1 MRKFYH
7 TLLICVSVMII
18 SCSEDGVTPHLKDTT
33 QAFLPA
39 ADDNS
44 EEAQMRREFYQGYG
58 SFLLFNDTLQHEAL
72 GKDVNGDM
80 HYFTE
85 VLDLNYQVGMST
97 ESNEKFNFI
106 VMTDLDQKRI
116 AVQYIKDYLLV
127 HLTGKLKPYSWLLVD
142 KIQRDFLGSI
152 SYPYAATGQR
162 SVTVACNL
170 LPRLTDAQKAQYTT
184 QVMNT
189 IIAKLV
195 TDNASAFEEF
205 FHVSLAYYDG
215 EFPVPSTN
223 AENTALLN
231 QVGFISRGTDEFKQE
246 SNGLY
251 PNQEQDIKA
260 YARLVVANSAET
272 LQSKYTDYPLVLE
285 KIDLMRETLKSLGYV
300 E

>member
-7 TLLICVSVMII
+7 TLLICVSVMVI

-39 ADDNS
+39 DDDNS

-152 SYPYAATGQR
+152 SYPYVATGQR
-162 SVTVACNL
+162 SVAVACNL

>member
-1 MRKFYH
+1 MKKFYY
-7 TLLICVSVMII
+7 TLLILVSVIAA
-18 SCSEDGVTPHLKDTT
+18 SCSEDDVTPQLKDNTL
-33 QAFLPA
+33 AFLPD

-44 EEAQMRREFYQGYG
+44 EEAQMRRDFYQTYG

-106 VMTDLDQKRI
+106 VMTDFDQKCN

-142 KIQRDFLGSI
+142 KIQRNYSGTI
-152 SYPYAATGQR
+152 SSPYAATGQR
-162 SVTVACNL
+162 SIAIACNL
-170 LPRLTDAQKAQYTT
+170 LPRLTDAQKKQYTT

-195 TDNASAFEEF
+195 TDNVPAFEDF
-205 FHVSLAYYDG
+205 LHVSMAYYDG
-215 EFPVPSTN
+215 EFTAPSTN

-231 QVGFISRGTDEFKQE
+231 QVGFISRGANEFKQE

-251 PNQEQDIKA
+251 PSQEQDIKA

-272 LQSKYTDYPLVLE
+272 LQSKYAEYPLVLE
-285 KIDLMRETLKSLGYV
+285 KIDLMRKTLKSLGYV

>member
-1 MRKFYH
+1 MKKFYY
-7 TLLICVSVMII
+7 IFSIVVSMMVV

-44 EEAQMRREFYQGYG
+44 EEAQLRRDFYQTYG
-58 SFLLFNDTLQHEAL
+58 SFLLFNDTLQHEEL

-97 ESNEKFNFI
+97 ESNEKFRFTLL
-106 VMTDLDQKRI
+106 TDMEQKRA
-116 AVQYIKDYLLV
+116 AVQYIKDYLLT

-142 KIQRDFLGSI
+142 KIQRDFSGTVS
-152 SYPYAATGQR
+152 SPYAATGQR
-162 SVTVACNL
+162 AVVVACNL
-170 LPRLTDAQKAQYTT
+170 LPQMTDAQKVQYTA

-189 IIAKLV
+189 IIAKLAN
-195 TDNASAFEEF
+195 DNAAAFEEF
-205 FHVSLAYYDG
+205 LQVSKAYYDG
-215 EFPVPSTN
+215 EFTAPATN

-231 QVGFISRGTDEFKQE
+231 QVGFICRGTDDFKQE
-246 SNGLY
+246 ANGRY
-251 PNQEQDIKA
+251 PSQEQDIKA
-260 YARLVVANSAET
+260 YARLVVAGTVEAT
-272 LQSKYTDYPLVLE
+272 ATKYADYPLVLE
-285 KIDLMRETLKSLGYV
+285 KCDIMRKTLKSLGYV

>member
-7 TLLICVSVMII
+7 TLLICVSVMVI

-162 SVTVACNL
+162 SVAVACNL

-195 TDNASAFEEF
+195 TDNASAFEDF
-205 FHVSLAYYDG
+205 LHVSIAYYDG
-215 EFPVPSTN
+215 EFTAPSTN

>member
-7 TLLICVSVMII
+7 TLLICVSVMVI
-18 SCSEDGVTPHLKDTT
+18 SCSEDGVTPQLKDTT

-162 SVTVACNL
+162 SVAVACNL

-195 TDNASAFEEF
+195 TDNASAFEDF
-205 FHVSLAYYDG
+205 LHVSIAYYDG
-215 EFPVPSTN
+215 EFTAPSTN

-272 LQSKYTDYPLVLE
+272 LQSKYADYPLVLE

>member
-7 TLLICVSVMII
+7 TLLICVSVLVI

-97 ESNEKFNFI
+97 ESNEKFSFI

-142 KIQRDFLGSI
+142 KIQRVFLGSI

-162 SVTVACNL
+162 SVAVACNL

-195 TDNASAFEEF
+195 TDNASAFEDF
-205 FHVSLAYYDG
+205 LHVSIAYYDG
-215 EFPVPSTN
+215 EFTAPSTN

>member
-1 MRKFYH
+1 MKKFYYIF
-7 TLLICVSVMII
+7 LILVSVMAV

-33 QAFLPA
+33 LAFLPA

-44 EEAQMRREFYQGYG
+44 EEAQLRRDFYQTYG

-72 GKDVNGDM
+72 GKDVNGDL

-97 ESNEKFNFI
+97 ESNEKFK
-106 VMTDLDQKRI
+106 VTLLTDMDKKRA

-142 KIQRDFLGSI
+142 KIQRDFIGSV
-152 SYPYAATGQR
+152 SSPYAATGQR
-162 SVTVACNL
+162 AVAVACNL
-170 LPRLTDAQKAQYTT
+170 IPQLTDAQKVQYTA

-189 IIAKLV
+189 IIAKLAN
-195 TDNASAFEEF
+195 DNATAFEDF
-205 FHVSLAYYDG
+205 LQVSKAYYDG
-215 EFPVPSTN
+215 EFTAPATN

-231 QVGFISRGTDEFKQE
+231 QVGFISRGANEFKQE
-246 SNGLY
+246 TNGLY

-260 YARLVVANSAET
+260 YARLVVASTAEANAT
-272 LQSKYTDYPLVLE
+272 KYADYPLVLE
-285 KIDLMRETLKSLGYV
+285 KCDIMRKTLKSLGYV

>member
-1 MRKFYH
+1 MKKIYY
-7 TLLICVSVMII
+7 TLLILVSVIAA
-18 SCSEDGVTPHLKDTT
+18 SCSEDDVTPQLKDTT
-33 QAFLPA
+33 LAFLPD

-44 EEAQMRREFYQGYG
+44 EEAQMRRDFYQTYG

-97 ESNEKFNFI
+97 ESNEKFQYTLL
-106 VMTDLDQKRI
+106 TDMERKSS

-142 KIQRDFLGSI
+142 KIKREYLDVYTS
-152 SYPYAATGQR
+152 PYAATGQR
-162 SVTVACNL
+162 GVVVACNL
-170 LPRLTDAQKAQYTT
+170 LPQLTDAQKVQYAA

-189 IIAKLV
+189 LIAKLAN
-195 TDNASAFEEF
+195 DNASSFSEF
-205 FHVSLAYYDG
+205 LQVSMAYYDSR
-215 EFPVPSTN
+215 FTAPKTN

-231 QVGFISRGTDEFKQE
+231 EKGFICRGKTYLGEE
-246 SNGLY
+246 NGLC
-251 PNQEQDIKA
+251 PSQELDIKA

-272 LQSKYTDYPLVLE
+272 LQSKYADYPLVLE

>member
-1 MRKFYH
+1 MKKFYYIF
-7 TLLICVSVMII
+7 LILVSVMAV

-33 QAFLPA
+33 LAFLPA

-44 EEAQMRREFYQGYG
+44 EEAQLRRDFYQTYG

-97 ESNEKFNFI
+97 ESNEKFK
-106 VMTDLDQKRI
+106 VTLMTDMDKKRA

-142 KIQRDFLGSI
+142 KIQRDFIGSV
-152 SYPYAATGQR
+152 SSPYAATGQR
-162 SVTVACNL
+162 AVAVACNL
-170 LPRLTDAQKAQYTT
+170 IPQLTEAQKVQYTA

-189 IIAKLV
+189 IIAKLAN
-195 TDNASAFEEF
+195 DNATAFEEF
-205 FHVSLAYYDG
+205 LQVSKAYYDG
-215 EFPVPSTN
+215 EFTAPATN

-231 QVGFISRGTDEFKQE
+231 QVGFISRGANEFKQE
-246 SNGLY
+246 ANGLY
-251 PNQEQDIKA
+251 PSQEQDIKA
-260 YARLVVANSAET
+260 YARLVVASTAEANAT
-272 LQSKYTDYPLVLE
+272 KYADYPLVLE
-285 KIDLMRETLKSLGYV
+285 KCDIMRKTLKSLGYV

>member
-1 MRKFYH
+1 MKKFYY
-7 TLLICVSVMII
+7 IFSIVVSMMVV

-44 EEAQMRREFYQGYG
+44 EEAQMRRDFYQAYG
-58 SFLLFNDTLQHEAL
+58 SFLLFNDTLQHEEL

-97 ESNEKFNFI
+97 ESNEKFRFTP
-106 VMTDLDQKRI
+106 MTDLEQKRE
-116 AVQYIKDYLLV
+116 AVQYIKDYLLT

-142 KIQRDFLGSI
+142 KIQRDFLGTVS
-152 SYPYAATGQR
+152 SPYAATGQR
-162 SVTVACNL
+162 AVVVACNL
-170 LPRLTDAQKAQYTT
+170 LPRMTDAQKVQYTT

-189 IIAKLV
+189 IIAKLAN
-195 TDNASAFEEF
+195 DNAAAFEEF
-205 FHVSLAYYDG
+205 LQVSKAYYDG
-215 EFPVPSTN
+215 EFTAPATN

-231 QVGFISRGTDEFKQE
+231 QVGFISRGINDFKQE
-246 SNGLY
+246 DNGLY
-251 PNQEQDIKA
+251 PSQEQDIKA
-260 YARLVVANSAET
+260 YARLVVASTAEAIAT
-272 LQSKYTDYPLVLE
+272 KYADYPLVLE
-285 KIDLMRETLKSLGYV
+285 KCDIMRKTLKSLGYV

>member
-1 MRKFYH
+1 MKKFYY
-7 TLLICVSVMII
+7 IFSIVVSMMAV

-44 EEAQMRREFYQGYG
+44 EEAQMRRDFYQTYG
-58 SFLLFNDTLQHEAL
+58 SFLLFNDTLQHEEL

-97 ESNEKFNFI
+97 ESNEKFRFTLL
-106 VMTDLDQKRI
+106 TDMEQKRS
-116 AVQYIKDYLLV
+116 AVQYIKDYLLT

-142 KIQRDFLGSI
+142 KIQRDFSGTVS
-152 SYPYAATGQR
+152 SPYAATGQR
-162 SVTVACNL
+162 AVVVACNL
-170 LPRLTDAQKAQYTT
+170 LPQMTDAQKVQYTA

-189 IIAKLV
+189 IIAKLAN
-195 TDNASAFEEF
+195 DNATAFEEF
-205 FHVSLAYYDG
+205 LQVSKAYYDG
-215 EFPVPSTN
+215 EFTAPATN

-231 QVGFISRGTDEFKQE
+231 QVGFICRGTDDFKQE
-246 SNGLY
+246 ANGRY

-260 YARLVVANSAET
+260 YARLVVASTTEAT
-272 LQSKYTDYPLVLE
+272 TTKYADYPLVLE
-285 KIDLMRETLKSLGYV
+285 KCDIMRKTLKSLGYV

>member
-1 MRKFYH
+1 MKKFYY
-7 TLLICVSVMII
+7 IFSIVVSMMAV

-44 EEAQMRREFYQGYG
+44 EEAQMRRDFYQTYG
-58 SFLLFNDTLQHEAL
+58 SFLLFNDTLQHEEL

-97 ESNEKFNFI
+97 ESNEKFRFTLL
-106 VMTDLDQKRI
+106 TDMEQKRD
-116 AVQYIKDYLLV
+116 AVQYIKDYLLT

-142 KIQRDFLGSI
+142 KIQRDFSGTVS
-152 SYPYAATGQR
+152 SPYAATGQR
-162 SVTVACNL
+162 AVVVACNL
-170 LPRLTDAQKAQYTT
+170 LPQMTDAQKVQYTT

-189 IIAKLV
+189 IIAKLAN
-195 TDNASAFEEF
+195 DNATAFEEF
-205 FHVSLAYYDG
+205 LQVSKAYYDG
-215 EFPVPSTN
+215 EFIAPATN

-231 QVGFISRGTDEFKQE
+231 QVGFICRGTDDFKQE
-246 SNGLY
+246 ANGRY

-260 YARLVVANSAET
+260 YARLVVASTIEAT
-272 LQSKYTDYPLVLE
+272 ATKYADYPLVLE
-285 KIDLMRETLKSLGYV
+285 KCDIMRKTLKSLGYV